1 MELYFIIMF
10 LVTLGILLPIIIKHK
25 TVNNGIINYNNSMTK
40 YVYKVNLSKAEIL
53 KLLKGTSEFDELSC
67 TFNEDETIIKFSKT
81 GSYIKYYFL
90 VREYDDYSLLQLEQA
105 SKFGNYLQYKLN
117 PFFVNKLNAEIV
129 PFSLYKF

>member
-10 LVTLGILLPIIIKHK
+10 LATLGILLPIIIKHK
-25 TVNNGIINYNNSMTK
+25 RVNNGIINYNNSMTK
-40 YVYKVNLSKAEIL
+40 YVYKVNLSKTEIL

-90 VREYDDYSLLQLEQA
+90 VHEYDDYSLLQLEQA

-129 PFSLYKF
+129 PFSLHKF